1 MSQAIAGSDTDTP
14 KIVEDKT
21 RALPENQGLNDHAMW
36 LKIDTEIDEARTA
49 TNLME
54 VEAYVAA
61 DKHGNA

>member
-36 LKIDTEIDEARTA
+36 EKIDTEIDEARTA
-49 TNLME
+49 TKLRE
-54 VEAYVAA
+54 VEGYVAA
-61 DKHGNA
+61 NKHGNK